1 MNHVKKMYAPLIG
14 KLTRT
19 VSAEVQTLD
28 LLEKDF
34 KFTVLYSKR

>member
-1 MNHVKKMYAPLIG
+1 MNHVKKMYTPLIE

-19 VSAEVQTLD
+19 ASMEVQTLD

-34 KFTVLYSKR
+34 KFTVLYSRR